1 MYNVLRNMYLQDC
14 RQVSGLHT
22 ACLYETPWSRFVA
35 APFWSLWSV
44 LASLFVGVGGEGG
57 GKHISAFAFYS
68 SLFVF
73 FFFDA
78 KLLWFWALMRRKDP
92 SSSSVTLLVIFLVI
106 RYYWIWYSSLNKSW
120 LNLFLFMGSL
130 FFFFSISKKNK
141 IPVRPFYM

>member
-1 MYNVLRNMYLQDC
+1 MYLQDC

-35 APFWSLWSV
+35 GPFWSLWSV
-44 LASLFVGVGGEGG
+44 DSLSFLFVGVGGEGG
-57 GKHISAFAFYS
+57 GKHIFCFCTFTHPCFM
-68 SLFVF
+68 L